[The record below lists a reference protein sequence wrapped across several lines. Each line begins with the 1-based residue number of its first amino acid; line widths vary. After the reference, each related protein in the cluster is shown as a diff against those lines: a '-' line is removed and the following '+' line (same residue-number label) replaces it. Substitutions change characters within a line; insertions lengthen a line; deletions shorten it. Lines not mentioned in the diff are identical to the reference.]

1 MNVTTPNTIYPIN
14 MFDNASTHQL
24 REENQAKN
32 IIPEVEQANAT
43 NTQAQD
49 DAQTNTATQ
58 GSAAQGETE
67 NTLEETAEKAQ
78 EQQDQAVVEKLKA
91 RDREVRAHELAHAS
105 VGGQYAGAPSYE
117 YQQGPDG
124 RRYAVG
130 GEVQIDIGKEASPE
144 DTLQKMQQVIASAMA
159 PQEPSAQDI
168 RVANQARQI
177 AAEARAEMNAERMS
191 PETTSEDGE
200 VEFTVRSQPI
210 MQLDR
215 ESLQQ
220 REALASEAV
229 SEAVGLASDA
239 TPVSQAVGLASEA
252 EPVSASMGLATESKP
267 VSDPIA
273 TRYGLNSNTMTGI
286 NFSQRT

>member
-14 MFDNASTHQL
+14 MFDNASTNQL

-32 IIPEVEQANAT
+32 IIPEVDQADAT
-43 NTQAQD
+43 NTQTRD
-49 DAQTNTATQ
+49 DAQTSAATQ
-58 GSAAQGETE
+58 GSAVQGEAE
-67 NTLEETAEKAQ
+67 NGLEATAEKAQ

-239 TPVSQAVGLASEA
+239 TPVSQAVGLASED

>member
-14 MFDNASTHQL
+14 MFDNASTNQL

-32 IIPEVEQANAT
+32 IIPEVDQADAT
-43 NTQAQD
+43 NTQTRD
-49 DAQTNTATQ
+49 DAQTSAATQ
-58 GSAAQGETE
+58 GSAVQGEAE
-67 NTLEETAEKAQ
+67 NGLEATAEKAQ